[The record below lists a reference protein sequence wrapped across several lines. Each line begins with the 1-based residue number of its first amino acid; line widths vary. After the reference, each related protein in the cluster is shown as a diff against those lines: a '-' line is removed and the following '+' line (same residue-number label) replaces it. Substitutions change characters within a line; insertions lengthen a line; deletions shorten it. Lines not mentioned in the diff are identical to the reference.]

1 MGRGDQV
8 AKAFKFLTAHGYL
21 ISPRPAL
28 QRLDHVAIVA
38 RAEIASWHSRCSCNE
53 AASRPVERGAGRLLP
68 RTWPRCA
75 FRQPAAAA
83 FQFEENH
90 PSIESGELQI
100 GPAWHGAKPPA
111 RRQASRRGG
120 NSPGNL
126 RGAWPDFRGTAAVFN
141 DRGTLIRAEL
151 RGLEAAT
158 AFAPSPMEVEH
169 PKRIGSAVNVPLI
182 NSEHHRSV
190 LLDTICV
197 SKKPSPFGPAPGDG
211 FCRPDMRWAARQA
224 SRAGAQHKAQ
234 AVGDRYVRDA
244 QPGSRFHQGRTNLP
258 LTSARTIDLVV
269 TDMGGWRDLGLS
281 LGRLLHGDNHAFCA
295 GRQIHGSV
303 LPRRGC

>member
-1 MGRGDQV
+1 MKPPHGRLSEAQADCCLAPGRG
-8 AKAFKFLTAHGYL
+8 
-21 ISPRPAL
+21 AL
-28 QRLDHVAIVA
+28 FD
-38 RAEIASWHSRCSCNE
+38 
-53 AASRPVERGAGRLLP
+53 SRPP
-68 RTWPRCA
+68 RRFSSRKTILR
-75 FRQPAAAA
+75 
-83 FQFEENH
+83 
-90 PSIESGELQI
+90 SSSGELQI

-197 SKKPSPFGPAPGDG
+197 SKKPSPFCPAPGDG

-224 SRAGAQHKAQ
+224 SRAGARA
-234 AVGDRYVRDA
+234 A
-244 QPGSRFHQGRTNLP
+244 
-258 LTSARTIDLVV
+258 
-269 TDMGGWRDLGLS
+269 
-281 LGRLLHGDNHAFCA
+281 
-295 GRQIHGSV
+295 
-303 LPRRGC
+303 